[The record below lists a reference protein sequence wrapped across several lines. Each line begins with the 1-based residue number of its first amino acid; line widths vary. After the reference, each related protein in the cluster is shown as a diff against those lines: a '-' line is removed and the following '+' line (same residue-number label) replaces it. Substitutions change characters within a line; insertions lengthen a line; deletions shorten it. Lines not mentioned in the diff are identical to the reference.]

1 MSDAGASRM
10 KSTVE
15 RSQTTQE
22 RPKFRHRAAKSA
34 FFTQND
40 LHRCLYGRNQVML
53 VSKDELIYSLL
64 HEEEVKSYC
73 KFLVS
78 SLVSRHFK
86 ERQSPQFANLLFRIS
101 QKIIACQM

>member
-1 MSDAGASRM
+1 
-10 KSTVE
+10 
-15 RSQTTQE
+15 
-22 RPKFRHRAAKSA
+22 
-34 FFTQND
+34 
-40 LHRCLYGRNQVML
+40 ML

-86 ERQSPQFANLLFRIS
+86 RDNLLNLQIS
-101 QKIIACQM
+101 CSEFLKKS